1 MADVMFREVLTCLRN
16 ITTRGFLES
25 TRLSSMTVHFYLNIS
40 HSYLYQFVDNGILD
54 FEQLVSIRLRCRETA
69 RAGDCDRM
77 KLVLIVGMYLLA
89 RM

>member
-54 FEQLVSIRLRCRETA
+54 FEQLVFDYDAARRLA
-69 RAGDCDRM
+69 RAIA
-77 KLVLIVGMYLLA
+77 IV
-89 RM
+89 